1 MEEYLVSRSGMGD
14 RSYFLASD
22 RAFFHRF
29 CNSGFRNKWTGF
41 WADNLKLLE
50 FFAVRVGDNWL
61 SPDNCEKVRY
71 DGSRAI
77 HHYSD
82 NGVQVKEIIFCPEG
96 SASLVIEITSSK
108 DAEIEIQLAAN
119 IRRREE
125 NLTSRKYSMTQG
137 RNSLVID
144 NGLGAFSADFIS
156 DNVRII
162 PGQEYKRHSPSGEAQ
177 SFFVPGK
184 ILMKG
189 KSAVIILTAGK
200 KKVVVEN
207 NYRNLFA
214 QKWARYKNLTSGKM
228 RSDSKALERCFSWSL
243 VALELLK
250 KKVGSVQC
258 LYAGLPWFQQFWGRD
273 VFWSLPAVIDSG
285 NHVLAKEIIEYFS
298 ELSKKGKIPNFAS
311 LDETA
316 YNSIDATPLWII
328 SLEHYVRHSG
338 DMAFLKKISGKL
350 EECIE
355 FLFSRDSNMDYYVD
369 HDEKENETWMDTLNR
384 KTNAVE
390 VQALYFGAMRSAIYL
405 IGLLEKEGDGRS
417 VLIEKIVTRMD
428 YVTNDFTKSF
438 YADGFYFD
446 RIDGEKPDRTRTA
459 NALVPIIC
467 GLDDHSNKILDNIE
481 SGAFTTRKGIRT
493 RASSQPGFDPDGYH
507 TGSVWSL
514 TTGWAAAAEFLS
526 GRTEK
531 GWSYLKKLLEEIDQD
546 ALGCVGECW
555 TGEGK
560 LTGCGLQ
567 LWGSAFVI
575 RVVDEFMLGIRP
587 DAPNNRIY
595 VSPQL
600 PKGISHVEREI
611 RLGTKKIRLSFRKE
625 KDYVFV
631 THTGKGVEILRA

>member
-1 MEEYLVSRSGMGD
+1 
-14 RSYFLASD
+14 
-22 RAFFHRF
+22 
-29 CNSGFRNKWTGF
+29 
-41 WADNLKLLE
+41 
-50 FFAVRVGDNWL
+50 
-61 SPDNCEKVRY
+61 
-71 DGSRAI
+71 
-77 HHYSD
+77 
-82 NGVQVKEIIFCPEG
+82 
-96 SASLVIEITSSK
+96 
-108 DAEIEIQLAAN
+108 
-119 IRRREE
+119 
-125 NLTSRKYSMTQG
+125 
-137 RNSLVID
+137 
-144 NGLGAFSADFIS
+144 
-156 DNVRII
+156 
-162 PGQEYKRHSPSGEAQ
+162 
-177 SFFVPGK
+177 
-184 ILMKG
+184 
-189 KSAVIILTAGK
+189 
-200 KKVVVEN
+200 
-207 NYRNLFA
+207 
-214 QKWARYKNLTSGKM
+214 
-228 RSDSKALERCFSWSL
+228 
-243 VALELLK
+243 
-250 KKVGSVQC
+250 
-258 LYAGLPWFQQFWGRD
+258 
-273 VFWSLPAVIDSG
+273 
-285 NHVLAKEIIEYFS
+285 
-298 ELSKKGKIPNFAS
+298 
-311 LDETA
+311 
-316 YNSIDATPLWII
+316 
-328 SLEHYVRHSG
+328 
-338 DMAFLKKISGKL
+338 
-350 EECIE
+350 
-355 FLFSRDSNMDYYVD
+355 
-369 HDEKENETWMDTLNR
+369 
-384 KTNAVE
+384 
-390 VQALYFGAMRSAIYL
+390 
-405 IGLLEKEGDGRS
+405 
-417 VLIEKIVTRMD
+417 MD